1 MNYKDITLKG
11 EYVGGMVFTTHS
23 IRKYKYTITSKNKRL
38 NGKCFISE
46 VYTKKDA
53 FRCYKE
59 REISYYLDSQ
69 SKRYKSLKWLIKY
82 MDKIRK

>member
-38 NGKCFISE
+38 NSNYFFSE
-46 VYTKKDA
+46 VYTKKDDDGV
-53 FRCYKE
+53 YKKG
-59 REISYYLDSQ
+59 EILYYLNNQ
-69 SKRYKSLKWLIKY
+69 GKRYKLLKWLIKY
-82 MDKIRK
+82 MDKL